1 MKKDV
6 YLYKKRKTIFKINFI
21 QIENEAEELT
31 LFIFGKH
38 PNPMSQGIF
47 SWLVKNESIMQYSPP
62 PHL

>member
-38 PNPMSQGIF
+38 PNPMSKGIIF
-47 SWLVKNESIMQYSPP
+47 MVGKK
-62 PHL
+62 